1 MTLLA
6 LCQHKSTRTLLSV
19 LTLFWVAVML
29 PSFVAA
35 QVEPVIAIVNVADNT
50 NVQQL
55 AADYNATVTG
65 EIPTLA
71 QVRLQAHNSDLL
83 AQLAADSRVVSV
95 ETAVTLDARP
105 RWVDAL
111 GQDALSPDGGP
122 FVATNPAP
130 TAYTAQW
137 AAQLIRTEQ
146 AHAIATG
153 SNVTV
158 AILDTGIDLDHPWLA
173 DKLVPGYDFVGNDAN
188 PAEEANNL
196 DSDGDL
202 IPDEAAGHGTHVAG
216 IVALT
221 APDAKIM
228 PIRIFNSDGVGD
240 YFDIAQGIIYA
251 TDHGADVINLSGSG
265 PDDVAYLQSAIDY
278 AQTQGVVVVAA
289 GGLTVLDYPASYSGV
304 ISVGATDSADYVQP
318 FAVYAD
324 DGVMVYAPGAS
335 IFSAYYDNSG
345 VAWSGNSMATPFAAG
360 GAALLLSTG
369 ACDADCVYEKLSQA
383 HNPAWRDGQVMGH
396 RLDLVDMLTAVSP
409 TPPSLSVSYRSNP
422 TDSATDDSIQP
433 FLQIRNNNQ
442 TVALSDLTLR
452 YWYHT
457 ETAVSELFHCDYA
470 TIGCGGLTGSFGTLN
485 DVAGTN
491 RYFELGF
498 AADAGY
504 LYGGKQIDDLMLRF
518 NQSNHA
524 PYDEMTHYS
533 RPATPETYTE
543 WETITL
549 YYQGNLV
556 WGIEPGTAVNQST
569 PPPPPPSPPPACSH
583 PTWAATQVYTGG
595 DVVLYNGR
603 SYQAKW
609 WTLNEIPGAAFW
621 GPWEDLGPC

>member
-1 MTLLA
+1 MTMFSSY
-6 LCQHKSTRTLLSV
+6 QYKSTKTLLSI
-19 LTLFWVAVML
+19 LTLFLAAIIF
-29 PSFVAA
+29 PNFVAA
-35 QVEPVIAIVNVADNT
+35 QVESVTAIVKVSANT
-50 NVQQL
+50 DINQL
-55 AADYNATVTG
+55 AADYNAVITG
-65 EIPTLA
+65 EIPALA
-71 QVRLQAHNSDLL
+71 QVRFQASNPNLL
-83 AQLAADSRVVSV
+83 TQLAADYRVVSV
-95 ETAVTLDARP
+95 ETAVMMDARP
-105 RWVDAL
+105 IWIDAV
-111 GQDALSPDGGP
+111 GQDILSPSGGP
-122 FVATNPAP
+122 FVATPSAPAE
-130 TAYTAQW
+130 YTAQW

-146 AHAIATG
+146 AHTIATG
-153 SNVTV
+153 ATITV

-173 DKLVPGYDFVGNDAN
+173 GKLVPGYDFVGGDSN
-188 PAEEANNL
+188 PAEEANSL

-221 APDAKIM
+221 APDANLM
-228 PIRIFNSDGVGD
+228 PIRIFDSDGVGQ

-251 TDHGADVINLSGSG
+251 TNHGADIINLSGSG
-265 PDDVAYLQSAIDY
+265 SYDISYLQDAVAY
-278 AQTQGVVVVAA
+278 AQANGVVVVVA
-289 GGLTVLDYPASYSGV
+289 GGLTVLDYPASYNGV

-318 FAVYAD
+318 FAVYGGD
-324 DGVMVYAPGAS
+324 SVTVYAPGAS

-369 ACDADCVYEKLSQA
+369 TCNADCVYDTISQA
-383 HNPAWRDGQVMGH
+383 HNPAWRDGQAIGR

-409 TPPSLSVSYRSNP
+409 TTPDLSVSYRSNP
-422 TDSATDDSIQP
+422 ADSATDDSVQP
-433 FLQIRNNNQ
+433 FLQIHNNKQ

-470 TIGCGGLTGSFGTLN
+470 TIGCGGLIGSFGSLN
-485 DVAGTN
+485 DVVGTN

-504 LYGGKQIDDLMLRF
+504 LYGGTQIDDLMLRF
-518 NQSNHA
+518 NQTNHA
-524 PYDEMTHYS
+524 PYDETTHYS
-533 RPATPETYTE
+533 RPTTSETYTE

-556 WGIEPGTAVNQST
+556 WGIEPGTAVPESA
-569 PPPPPPSPPPACSH
+569 PPPPPPPACSL
-583 PTWAATQVYTGG
+583 PAWAATQVYTGG

-609 WTLNEIPGAAFW
+609 WTLNEIPGAAAW
-621 GPWEDLGPC
+621 GPWQDLGAC

>member
-1 MTLLA
+1 MTLLT

-29 PSFVAA
+29 PNFVTA
-35 QVEPVIAIVNVADNT
+35 QAEPAIAIVKVAANV

-55 AADYNATVTG
+55 AADHNASVTG
-65 EIPTLA
+65 EIPASA
-71 QVRLQAHNSDLL
+71 QVRLQANNANLL
-83 AQLAADSRVVSV
+83 AQLAADSRVISV
-95 ETAVTLDARP
+95 ETAVTLNARP
-105 RWVDAL
+105 RWIDAV
-111 GQDALSPDGGP
+111 GQDLLSPAGGS

-130 TAYTAQW
+130 AAYTAQW

-153 SNVTV
+153 SNITV

-173 DKLVPGYDFVGNDAN
+173 DKLVPGYDFVGNDTN

-202 IPDEAAGHGTHVAG
+202 IFDEAAGHGTHVAG

-221 APDAKIM
+221 APDAHIM

-251 TDHGADVINLSGSG
+251 TDHGANIINLSGSG

-278 AQTQGVVVVAA
+278 AQTRGVVVVAA

-324 DGVMVYAPGAS
+324 EGVLVYAPGAS
-335 IFSAYYDNSG
+335 IFSAYYNNSG
-345 VAWSGNSMATPFAAG
+345 VAWSGNSMAAPFATG

-369 ACDADCVYEKLSQA
+369 VCAADCVYETLSQA
-383 HNPAWRDGQVMGH
+383 QHPAWRDGQAMGH

-422 TDSATDDSIQP
+422 ADSPTDDSIQP
-433 FLQIRNNNQ
+433 FLQIHNNKQ

-457 ETAVSELFHCDYA
+457 ETAVSEVFHCDYA
-470 TIGCGGLTGSFGTLN
+470 TIGCGRLTGSFGALH
-485 DVAGTN
+485 DVVGTN

-504 LYGGKQIDDLMLRF
+504 LYGGTQIDDLMLRF
-518 NQSNHA
+518 NQNNHA
-524 PYDEMTHYS
+524 PYDETTHYS
-533 RPATPETYTE
+533 RPTTATTYTE

-556 WGIEPGTAVNQST
+556 
-569 PPPPPPSPPPACSH
+569 PAK
-583 PTWAATQVYTGG
+583 
-595 DVVLYNGR
+595 N
-603 SYQAKW
+603 
-609 WTLNEIPGAAFW
+609 
-621 GPWEDLGPC
+621 